1 MPVRLAALLTL
12 AALAPAAAA
21 GRTPRS
27 PDVVALEAA
36 FAHDLCTRDDRALRA
51 LNRALARWP
60 QVQAGHGRYSPKP

>member
-1 MPVRLAALLTL
+1 MPLRLAAWLTL

-27 PDVVALEAA
+27 PEAVALEAA

-51 LNRALARWP
+51 LNRALTRGP
-60 QVQAGHGRYSPKP
+60 PVRAGHGRTSPKP